1 MVFKE
6 LRLQKS
12 DVLLEAPE
20 MMQPT
25 ALKKRSVFLLHQFSD
40 VTHPPKKNNMS
51 LKRDLIFKRKLH
63 LPNHQSIFR
72 GYGYVSFQGGR
83 WLDDVMFIF
92 KERSQYNRLRLRL
105 VYPLIYPRVQ

>member
-1 MVFKE
+1 MAFKE

-40 VTHPPKKNNMS
+40 VTHTPKK
-51 LKRDLIFKRKLH
+51 K
-63 LPNHQSIFR
+63 
-72 GYGYVSFQGGR
+72 
-83 WLDDVMFIF
+83 
-92 KERSQYNRLRLRL
+92 
-105 VYPLIYPRVQ
+105 